1 MITFTD
7 ISVVA
12 GMILLR
18 VGVPALVVMALAYAL
33 KRLDLRWEA
42 EAHEYQSQMASQQ
55 PEVQPE
61 APAPQPVAPARKPA
75 KQPTPQPLPF
85 IPPPAV
91 EKEQRPGMYAQAGLQ
106 ESGSNKSAW
115 ERKSCSGAVNAAYAA
130 TGLESQACWQ
140 ARFKAEGQIPEECV
154 SCDVFQRYPKM

>member
-12 GMILLR
+12 GMIFLR
-18 VGVPALVVMALAYAL
+18 VGVPALVVVALAYAL
-33 KRLDLRWEA
+33 KALDRRWEA
-42 EAHEYQSQMASQQ
+42 EAHEYESQMASKQ
-55 PEVQPE
+55 PDVQPE
-61 APAPQPVAPARKPA
+61 APQPVAPARKPA

-91 EKEQRPGMYAQAGLQ
+91 EKEQRPGMYAQMGLQ
-106 ESGSNKSAW
+106 ETSSNKSSW
-115 ERKSCSGAVNAAYAA
+115 ERKTCSGAVNAAFAA
-130 TGLESQACWQ
+130 TGLEGQACWQ
-140 ARFKAEGQIPEECV
+140 ARFKAEGHIPEECV